1 MTPGNWSAV
10 MATLQLLLPV
20 KEMPEQFCE
29 LSISLTSMAIYRPSK
44 FAVIKFRPRRAV
56 LKALVGVSFSRG
68 ETMSPIIDSDPNDDF
83 EYEGEILAEPPQE
96 DDVVKIGRTLLE
108 LGESRFRC
116 RV

>member
-1 MTPGNWSAV
+1 
-10 MATLQLLLPV
+10 
-20 KEMPEQFCE
+20 
-29 LSISLTSMAIYRPSK
+29 
-44 FAVIKFRPRRAV
+44 
-56 LKALVGVSFSRG
+56 
-68 ETMSPIIDSDPNDDF
+68 MSPIIDSDPNDDF